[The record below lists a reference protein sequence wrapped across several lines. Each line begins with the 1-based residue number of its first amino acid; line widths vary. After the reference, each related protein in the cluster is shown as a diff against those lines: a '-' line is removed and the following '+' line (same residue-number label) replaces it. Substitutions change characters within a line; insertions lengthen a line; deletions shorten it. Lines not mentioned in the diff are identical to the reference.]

1 MRLGI
6 VRDVRLRLRVH
17 RGIRCVSVM
26 LTLGLSRLLGVLW
39 LLWLVGASERRRLSV
54 GLSVSSV
61 LRYLRRREC

>member
-17 RGIRCVSVM
+17 RGIRRVGVV
-26 LTLGLSRLLGVLW
+26 LALGLSRLLGVLW
-39 LLWLVGASERRRLSV
+39 LLWLVGASERWRLSV
-54 GLSVSSV
+54 RLSVSSV

>member
-17 RGIRCVSVM
+17 RGIRCVSVV
-26 LTLGLSRLLGVLW
+26 LALGLSRLLGVLW
-39 LLWLVGASERRRLSV
+39 LLWLVGASERWWLSV
-54 GLSVSSV
+54 RLSVSSV

>member
-17 RGIRCVSVM
+17 RGIRCVGVM
-26 LTLGLSRLLGVLW
+26 LALRLSRLLGVL
-39 LLWLVGASERRRLSV
+39 LLLRLVGASERGRLSV
-54 GLSVSSV
+54 GLSVTSV